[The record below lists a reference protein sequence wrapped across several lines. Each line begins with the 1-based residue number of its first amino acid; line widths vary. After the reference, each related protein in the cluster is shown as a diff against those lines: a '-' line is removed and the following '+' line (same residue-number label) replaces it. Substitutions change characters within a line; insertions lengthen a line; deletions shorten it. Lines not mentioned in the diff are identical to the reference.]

1 MKKLFLILIF
11 ALSAFHYASA
21 QLPLPSVSLERQ
33 NGEPIDAASLADGE
47 IPTVMYFWFY
57 ENCRPCI
64 LGLGWI
70 YEAMPGWLNEADFR
84 MVAVSIDYS
93 ESLNKAKAIVEE
105 KGWSSRITFVY
116 DVNHELADTLG
127 LNGGPASLVVDKNG
141 IIHPC
146 KVPHAEGV
154 GIEIFP
160 CAPYLFPKIRY
171 FCSHDI
177 FPPFIS
183 VYI

>member
-11 ALSAFHYASA
+11 TLSAFHYASA
-21 QLPLPSVSLERQ
+21 QLPLPSVSLERH
-33 NGEPIDAASLADGE
+33 NGEPIEASSLVDGE

-64 LGLGWI
+64 LGLDWI

-84 MVAVSIDYS
+84 MVAVSIDNS
-93 ESLNKAKAIVEE
+93 ESLDKAKAIVEE

-127 LNGGPASLVVDKNG
+127 LNGGPASLVVDRSGIMHPCTFGFEKENG
-141 IIHPC
+141 IVVGVYEDKIFE
-146 KVPHAEGV
+146 KIKELAAE
-154 GIEIFP
+154 
-160 CAPYLFPKIRY
+160 
-171 FCSHDI
+171 
-177 FPPFIS
+177 
-183 VYI
+183 

>member
-1 MKKLFLILIF
+1 MKKLFLLLIF

-84 MVAVSIDYS
+84 MVAVSIENS
-93 ESLNKAKAIVEE
+93 ESLDKAKAIVEE

-141 IIHPC
+141 IMHPC
-146 KVPHAEGV
+146 TFGFEKENGIVVGVYEDKIFEKIKELAAE
-154 GIEIFP
+154 
-160 CAPYLFPKIRY
+160 
-171 FCSHDI
+171 
-177 FPPFIS
+177 
-183 VYI
+183 

>member
-93 ESLNKAKAIVEE
+93 ESLDKAKAIVEE

-141 IIHPC
+141 IMHPC
-146 KVPHAEGV
+146 TFGFEKENGIVVGVYEDKIFEKIKELAAE
-154 GIEIFP
+154 
-160 CAPYLFPKIRY
+160 
-171 FCSHDI
+171 
-177 FPPFIS
+177 
-183 VYI
+183 